1 MNHFKQCGIWLK
13 EMWCN
18 GTAGTNDFY
27 KGMIVAAGGLIL
39 LMILLKF
46 FHLIIRLCRRN
57 KRCSIVTLQQQGGN
71 ISVSV
76 SAISAAVISEL
87 EKFRQLEIRKV
98 LLYKNKEHYI
108 VTIRGTYHA
117 GNNDEGVGKLAEE
130 LKAQLSISLK
140 KLLGL
145 DNVSEINLLI
155 ENFEPAEKDES
166 ENKYIP
172 GGPILPI
179 SADKPVQLK

>member
-1 MNHFKQCGIWLK
+1 MKILMVNKFL
-13 EMWCN
+13 
-18 GTAGTNDFY
+18 Y
-27 KGMIVAAGGLIL
+27 PRGG
-39 LMILLKF
+39 
-46 FHLIIRLCRRN
+46 C
-57 KRCSIVTLQQQGGN
+57 
-71 ISVSV
+71 
-76 SAISAAVISEL
+76 E
-87 EKFRQLEIRKV
+87 
-98 LLYKNKEHYI
+98 
-108 VTIRGTYHA
+108 TYML
-117 GNNDEGVGKLAEE
+117 KLAEE